1 MSQRVYIFLM
11 RTHQDLAKTLKP
23 SERGELEILTLLEL
37 YLKKSLL
44 RVEKIGRG
52 YAWLDTGTHGS
63 LIEAGNFVK
72 TLQKRQGLQVANLE
86 EIAFNQGWIDRY
98 QLEKSARYFSNTD
111 YGDYLLSLLEE

>member
-1 MSQRVYIFLM
+1 M
-11 RTHQDLAKTLKP
+11 
-23 SERGELEILTLLEL
+23 EL
-37 YLKKSLL
+37 YLEKFLL

-86 EIAFNQGWIDRY
+86 EIAFNQGWIDTC